1 MKLGFSFQSIKE
13 CLVYAL
19 ITLILFLSLL
29 SFIRYWFIQL
39 QNWETTSG
47 IIRQGV
53 FQFVQIGFWLDFG
66 IIQAYLGG
74 VLAYL
79 GHILAY
85 LGCVF
90 GLFYWFISSFTKRKT
105 KYIFRQVVYLLF
117 GFFSII
123 SSQHKNFEFES
134 FVQEF
139 RV

>member
-1 MKLGFSFQSIKE
+1 MKLGFSFRAIKE

-79 GHILAY
+79 GYILAY
-85 LGCVF
+85 LGCV
-90 GLFYWFISSFTKRKT
+90 LAYFIGSYQVSQKKRK
-105 KYIFRQVVYLLF
+105 
-117 GFFSII
+117 
-123 SSQHKNFEFES
+123 KNIY
-134 FVQEF
+134 
-139 RV
+139 RI